1 MDFSPPTIF
10 ISYSRSD
17 GRGFAEDFER
27 RLEAEGLHAWRD
39 LKSMEAGD
47 IRTQVLGAIETV
59 KHLVLILSRRALT
72 SDWIKRE
79 WSHARLKGKQV
90 CPILADPTIIR
101 VDLPPWMRREEVFD
115 VDLAR
120 DRDNER
126 WKALVLVLRGDGQT
140 KARALHAG
148 RSY

>member
-17 GRGFAEDFER
+17 GRAFAEDFER

-47 IRTQVLGAIETV
+47 IRAQVLDAIETV

-72 SDWIKRE
+72 SDWIRRE
-79 WSHARLKGKQV
+79 WSHARLKGKKV
-90 CPILADPTIIR
+90 CPILADPAI
-101 VDLPPWMRREEVFD
+101 
-115 VDLAR
+115 
-120 DRDNER
+120 
-126 WKALVLVLRGDGQT
+126 
-140 KARALHAG
+140 
-148 RSY
+148 